1 MHGPTA
7 KAAREGLSE
16 YFDKQ
21 SKAIK
26 QQALANKARKQSLR
40 MTSAAANADLD
51 KYFDSLQAHT
61 KRGTISQKV
70 SSRRERNS

>member
-1 MHGPTA
+1 MHGATA